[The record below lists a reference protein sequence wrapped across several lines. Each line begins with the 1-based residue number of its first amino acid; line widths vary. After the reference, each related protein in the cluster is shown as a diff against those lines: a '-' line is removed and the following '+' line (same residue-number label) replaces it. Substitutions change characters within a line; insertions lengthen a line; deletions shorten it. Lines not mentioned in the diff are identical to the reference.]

1 MITRPFTCCCAVLAI
16 ASGFFLYTKKH
27 QTTLLD
33 QQISALVH
41 ETEHVR
47 TQTAMLRTEWA
58 LENQPERLAQLASH
72 HAPYLRTMDPAQF
85 VRLSDLEEHLPAVDK
100 NAPART
106 PVAAAPTPTHVDS
119 IAMAAAPVAAPVR
132 PVAVANTHPTPAP
145 VMVADTRPAP
155 QVAQPHIL
163 RLNTETPR
171 ATRPALAAP
180 HAEPAYTTVATTAAT
195 PSATRANTVGH
206 DTPGLQRT
214 STDRHTQVAALTPR
228 PVIHKQDTAALDAA
242 MSTPDTHASS
252 TLAHA
257 AAPASHHT
265 TLVADDSAPQ
275 QVRHPLPMA
284 AATWHPTRA
293 RHTDAIGRGYM
304 EARATSGYTGG
315 SLLSRGDSMLPP
327 PVPVAN

>member
-85 VRLSDLEEHLPAVDK
+85 VRLSDLEEHLPAVDV
-100 NAPART
+100 NAPAR
-106 PVAAAPTPTHVDS
+106 
-119 IAMAAAPVAAPVR
+119 APVAPAPARTDSVAMATAPVAPPAR
-132 PVAVANTHPTPAP
+132 PVAVANTHPAPAP
-145 VMVADTRPAP
+145 VMVAETHPAP
-155 QVAQPHIL
+155 QVAQPHML

-171 ATRPALAAP
+171 AVRPAPAAP
-180 HAEPAYTTVATTAAT
+180 HAEPAYTTVATTTPA
-195 PSATRANTVGH
+195 PSAPRANTAGH
-206 DTPGLQRT
+206 DAPGLQRT
-214 STDRHTQVAALTPR
+214 STDHHTQVAALTPR
-228 PVIHKQDTAALDAA
+228 PLIHKQDTAALDTAT
-242 MSTPDTHASS
+242 STPDTHVSS
-252 TLAHA
+252 TSALAHA

-284 AATWHPTRA
+284 AASWHSTRT

-315 SLLSRGDSMLPP
+315 SLLSRGDSILPP
-327 PVPVAN
+327 PVPVTN